1 MLFAFLIRFSA
12 ARPSCGAGGL
22 TVCAIFAML
31 AALSASGRAWADPPG
46 KDYKLVWA
54 DEFDGEQLE
63 ATKWDYRGLGKRRN
77 AVNTKDAVRL
87 DGQGHLVITTSKA
100 GEEYRTGMVATHGKF
115 EPVFGYFECR
125 VKFQSQ
131 QGHWSA
137 FWLQTPTM
145 GKVIGDAK
153 QSGTEIDIFE
163 YLARQ
168 PDLLQM
174 NLHWDGYGKDHKHA
188 GKQHRDTTLAEG
200 WHVIGLEWTPEEY
213 RFFLDGKEVWRT
225 AEGVS
230 HAKEFI
236 ILSMEVDKWG
246 GDIAAAKLPDSC
258 QFDYVR
264 VYQKEADAKR

>member
-1 MLFAFLIRFSA
+1 MLLAFRLYSRTPRPA
-12 ARPSCGAGGL
+12 AAL
-22 TVCAIFAML
+22 TFLAAL
-31 AALSASGRAWADPPG
+31 AALSACWRVRADPPSQ
-46 KDYKLVWA
+46 DYKLVWA
-54 DEFDGEQLE
+54 DEFDGEQLDT
-63 ATKWDYRGLGKRRN
+63 AKWDYRLLGKRRN

-87 DGQGHLVITTSKA
+87 DGKGHLAITTSKA
-100 GEEYRTGMVATHGKF
+100 GDEYHTGMIGTQGKF
-115 EPVFGYFECR
+115 EALFGYFECR
-125 VKFQSQ
+125 VQFQSQ
-131 QGHWSA
+131 QGHWAA
-137 FWLQTPTM
+137 FWLQSPTM
-145 GKVIGDAK
+145 GKVIGDPK

-188 GKQHRDTTLAEG
+188 GKQHKDAALAEG
-200 WHVIGLEWTPEEY
+200 WHVIGLEWTADEY
-213 RFFLDGKEVWRT
+213 KFFLDGKEVWRT
-225 AEGVS
+225 ASGVS

-264 VYQKEADAKR
+264 VYQKETDAKR

>member
-1 MLFAFLIRFSA
+1 MNSPLLSPLPEGRRV
-12 ARPSCGAGGL
+12 ARVL
-22 TVCAIFAML
+22 LML
-31 AALSASGRAWADPPG
+31 ALSVCWTVRADPPG

-54 DEFDGEQLE
+54 DEFDGEQLDL
-63 ATKWDYRGLGKRRN
+63 TKWDYRGLGARRK
-77 AVNTKDAVRL
+77 AINTKDAVRL

-100 GEEYRTGMVATHGKF
+100 GDEYHTGMIATNGKF

-137 FWLQTPTM
+137 FWLQAPTM
-145 GKVIGDAK
+145 GKVIGDPK
-153 QSGTEIDIFE
+153 TSGTEIDIFE
-163 YLARQ
+163 YLARE
-168 PDLLQM
+168 PGLLQM

-188 GKQHRDTTLAEG
+188 GSKHKEPAMAEG

-213 RFFLDGKEVWRT
+213 RFFLDGKEVWKT
-225 AEGVS
+225 TSGVS

-246 GDIAAAKLPDSC
+246 GDIATAKLPDSC
-258 QFDYVR
+258 EFDYVR
-264 VYQKEADAKR
+264 VYQKAADAKK